1 MNNGKRTEQLPEP
14 KEKNEVPEVYLAY
27 AKWLLENPDV
37 LEVWSLVSDLPE
49 IAIPE
54 TEVTLDAGTWFLCR
68 VSLPP
73 IPGESSIICF
83 VPNKHGAKSRAIRHG
98 DI

>member
-1 MNNGKRTEQLPEP
+1 MNNGKRIERSLEP
-14 KEKNEVPEVYLAY
+14 KEKNGVPEAYLAY
-27 AKWLLENPDV
+27 ARWLLENPAV

-54 TEVTLDAGTWFLCR
+54 AEVTLDAGTWFLCR

-83 VPNKHGAKSRAIRHG
+83 VPNKHRAKSRAIRHG

>member
-1 MNNGKRTEQLPEP
+1 MNNGKPNEQLPEP
-14 KEKNEVPEVYLAY
+14 TSENELPEVYLAC
-27 AKWLLENPDV
+27 ARWLLENPAV

-54 TEVTLDAGTWFLCR
+54 MAVTLDAGTWFLCR

-73 IPGESSIICF
+73 IPGENGIICF
-83 VPNKHGAKSRAIRHG
+83 VPQE
-98 DI
+98 

>member
-1 MNNGKRTEQLPEP
+1 MNSGKINEQPPETKDENGL
-14 KEKNEVPEVYLAY
+14 PEVYLAC
-27 AKWLLENPDV
+27 ARWLLANPAV

-54 TEVTLDAGTWFLCR
+54 VAVTLDAGTWFLCR

-73 IPGESSIICF
+73 IPEESGIICF
-83 VPNKHGAKSRAIRHG
+83 VPQE
-98 DI
+98 

>member
-1 MNNGKRTEQLPEP
+1 MNNRKPKDQPLAIKDEKELPEA
-14 KEKNEVPEVYLAY
+14 YLVCAR
-27 AKWLLENPDV
+27 WLLDNPEV

-73 IPGESSIICF
+73 IPGKSGIICF
-83 VPNKHGAKSRAIRHG
+83 VPYG
-98 DI
+98 

>member
-1 MNNGKRTEQLPEP
+1 MNSGKTNGQLPEP
-14 KEKNEVPEVYLAY
+14 TKENDLPEVYLAC
-27 AKWLLENPDV
+27 ARWLLENPAV

-54 TEVTLDAGTWFLCR
+54 TSVTLDAGTWFLCR

-73 IPGESSIICF
+73 IPDESGIICF
-83 VPNKHGAKSRAIRHG
+83 VPQE
-98 DI
+98 

>member
-1 MNNGKRTEQLPEP
+1 MNNGKPKEQPSAIRDENKLPEA
-14 KEKNEVPEVYLAY
+14 YLAC
-27 AKWLLENPDV
+27 AKWLLDNPEV

-68 VSLPP
+68 VNLPP
-73 IPGESSIICF
+73 IPGKSGIICF
-83 VPNKHGAKSRAIRHG
+83 VPHG
-98 DI
+98 

>member
-1 MNNGKRTEQLPEP
+1 MNSGKPNEWPPEP
-14 KEKNEVPEVYLAY
+14 KDENELPEVYLAC
-27 AKWLLENPDV
+27 ARWLLENPAV

-54 TEVTLDAGTWFLCR
+54 TAVTLDAGTWFLCR

-73 IPGESSIICF
+73 ILDKSGIICF
-83 VPNKHGAKSRAIRHG
+83 VPQE
-98 DI
+98 

>member
-1 MNNGKRTEQLPEP
+1 MNSGKPNEWPPEP
-14 KEKNEVPEVYLAY
+14 KDENELPEVYLAC
-27 AKWLLENPDV
+27 ARWLLENPAV

-54 TEVTLDAGTWFLCR
+54 TAVTLDAGTWFLCR

-73 IPGESSIICF
+73 IPGESGIICF
-83 VPNKHGAKSRAIRHG
+83 VLQE
-98 DI
+98 

>member
-1 MNNGKRTEQLPEP
+1 MNMNSGKPNERLPELT
-14 KEKNEVPEVYLAY
+14 NENELPEVYLAC
-27 AKWLLENPDV
+27 ARWLLENPAV

-54 TEVTLDAGTWFLCR
+54 TAVTLDAGTWFLCR

-73 IPGESSIICF
+73 IPDESGIICF
-83 VPNKHGAKSRAIRHG
+83 VPQE
-98 DI
+98 